1 MSIIVFGC
9 SKDDNSPTEPIE
21 QNLTVESNNVKTFE
35 VVSVTVNN
43 LELTDNTYQATF
55 GNSEIT
61 LVKFDDNSLI
71 FSIPEI
77 EEGTYSLSL
86 SLGTVE
92 LNVTETQVL
101 NTDEIIQDV
110 FDDFS
115 ADNRTLEDFQSYLR
129 DLKTNIDT
137 NIIREPNSAD
147 FLKSVIKFSTSDNKN
162 TKTNYNYFGRTKFNV
177 FSFTSIMWKRLW
189 STSPFVSV
197 LSHDFFNRASTQSI
211 SIEPRIVISDPEF
224 DKF

>member
-1 MSIIVFGC
+1 MKKALLILMSIIVFGC

-115 ADNRTLEDFQSYLR
+115 ADIGNLDNSDPFIASEITEAESYNTEVLALYNSLNDEQTLE
-129 DLKTNIDT
+129 
-137 NIIREPNSAD
+137 E
-147 FLKSVIKFSTSDNKN
+147 
-162 TKTNYNYFGRTKFNV
+162 
-177 FSFTSIMWKRLW
+177 
-189 STSPFVSV
+189 
-197 LSHDFFNRASTQSI
+197 
-211 SIEPRIVISDPEF
+211 
-224 DKF
+224 